1 MAGRRRLER
10 KTEERR
16 PVVADDFIYDDPSVS
31 GPDSG
36 DLQPE
41 SDTPEEALRKMKRR
55 RKADS
60 ADDSLNISSPDPVS
74 AESGAPV
81 SGLFTTSSGMRL
93 DENLMPVEDSDSSG
107 KNKGRKKNKTARE
120 GTIPGWL
127 RIIILVM
134 VTVCLFAAV
143 TAYVLNNLFGIKQ
156 FGVSENAISSVVSP
170 VQDFF
175 SGVSET
181 LFGYFRSMKLRA
193 NIENEYN
200 DLRAKYEEVVYK
212 AMQADDLRQQLSKYE
227 GIQKELTANLNL
239 DGITCK
245 IKGKSDGN
253 YFSTLE
259 IDQGSK
265 DGIAEMMPVVYNGW
279 LVGIVV
285 SVSPNHSVIRT
296 IIDSEASVHAVIQ
309 NSRRDQGMVHG
320 TLGSDIVTGE
330 KPMCKMFYLPDNSL
344 PRPGDLVVT
353 SGVGVSF
360 PFGIP
365 IGTVVESTRGMEA
378 NKQYVV
384 VEPGADFQHL
394 EEVIVFRYR
403 NPAKPVEVDES
414 DRTQMEIDP
423 VDSPW
428 PSPDVPEVANSLF
441 DKMNETPT
449 PNPEL
454 TPTPSPSPTPA
465 DTPTPEPS
473 ATPSPVPGPTKPF
486 YSYQVVRESDE
497 PTPSPTPTIQPTYTP
512 YVSPDPYNM
521 NWEDE

>member
-10 KTEERR
+10 KTEEPR
-16 PVVADDFIYDDPSVS
+16 PVVTDDFIYDDPSVS
-31 GPDSG
+31 GPDG
-36 DLQPE
+36 ADLHPE

-55 RKADS
+55 RKGTP
-60 ADDSLNISSPDPVS
+60 ADDTGDISSPDPVLPEGS
-74 AESGAPV
+74 APASR
-81 SGLFTTSSGMRL
+81 LFTTSSGMKL
-93 DENLMPVEDSDSSG
+93 DDNLMPVEDSGSSG
-107 KNKGRKKNKTARE
+107 KKKKRKTNKESKERI
-120 GTIPGWL
+120 IPGWL
-127 RIIILVM
+127 RIIILIM
-134 VTVCLFAAV
+134 VTVLLFSAAA
-143 TAYVLNNLFGIKQ
+143 AYVLNHLFEVEQ

-181 LFGYFRSMKLRA
+181 FFGYFRSMKLRA
-193 NIENEYN
+193 NIEREYN

-227 GIQKELTANLNL
+227 SIQKELSANLNL
-239 DGITCK
+239 DGITCR

-259 IDQGSK
+259 IDKGSD
-265 DGIAEMMPVVYNGW
+265 DGIGENMPVVYDGW

-285 SVSPNHSVIRT
+285 SVSPDHSVIRT
-296 IIDSEASVHAVIQ
+296 LIDSEASVHAVIQ

-320 TLGSDIVTGE
+320 TLGSEIVTGE
-330 KPMCKMFYLPDNSL
+330 KPKCKMFYLPDNSL

-403 NPAKPVEVDES
+403 NPVVPVEVDES
-414 DRTQMEIDP
+414 SRTKMEIDP

-454 TPTPSPSPTPA
+454 TLTPTPTPA
-465 DTPTPEPS
+465 PTDTPTPEPS

-512 YVSPDPYNM
+512 YVSPDPYDM
-521 NWEDE
+521 NWEAE